1 MVDFFRGSY
10 FEAMNVMNLLENNDV
25 DVCVLS
31 ENMAIIEPW
40 VVTSGGFNP
49 VTIRVN
55 EEDVEKAQAVVKEYL
70 TKV

>member
-10 FEAMNVMNLLENNDV
+10 FEAMNVKNLLENNDV

>member
-10 FEAMNVMNLLENNDV
+10 FEAMNVKNLLENNDV

-55 EEDVEKAQAVVKEYL
+55 EEDVEKAQAVVKQYL

>member
-55 EEDVEKAQAVVKEYL
+55 EEDVEKAQAVVKQYL